1 MDNKYIRDTDTSA
14 LLESN
19 KDSLNQS
26 RIRRKI
32 LKDKEKR
39 IQDLELK
46 VTFLQRDFEQLKELV
61 NGIINNGT
69 TSK

>member
-69 TSK
+69 TS